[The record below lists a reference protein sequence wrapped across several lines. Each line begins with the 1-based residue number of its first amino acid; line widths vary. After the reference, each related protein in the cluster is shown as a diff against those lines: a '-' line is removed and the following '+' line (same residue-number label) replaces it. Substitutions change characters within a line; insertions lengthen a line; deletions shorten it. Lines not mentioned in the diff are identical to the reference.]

1 MVKPE
6 SSGSLPPPRTP
17 PQVHR
22 DLTNLLS
29 TPNKRPL
36 GNEEFQQQAVL
47 EHVLDIENV
56 LFKSYCEKVL
66 LNFSHIFDIHSTMPQ
81 DIGECKY
88 IIYLVASLF
97 KFYETTF
104 DYLYFDWIES
114 HARAA
119 KMIESSMFSGIVRVD
134 AKATRHSDGLD
145 VWHMEVAGLSDNASN
160 DHIIDDAK
168 MSPYGSIEFNSNIK
182 ESP

>member
-1 MVKPE
+1 MVQDFFLFLE
-6 SSGSLPPPRTP
+6 SSFFVGQTFWSSLSFF
-17 PQVHR
+17 VGM
-22 DLTNLLS
+22 LTFGCL
-29 TPNKRPL
+29 TPNEPEL
-36 GNEEFQQQAVL
+36 I
-47 EHVLDIENV
+47 D
-56 LFKSYCEKVL
+56 
-66 LNFSHIFDIHSTMPQ
+66 NFGCNSSHIFDIHSTMPQ